1 MPYPQAYFIYRMK
14 IKAAT
19 GDSSCWQTGQLQI
32 KPRSEQSLPSEEKLY
47 LSAEANMF
55 PNFYFEGK

>member
-1 MPYPQAYFIYRMK
+1 MK